1 MAGRLLQRL
10 VSSCSPQSV
19 VRVRGTD
26 LRISTKIQPPT
37 PAYLE
42 GTAGLG
48 RIEDGMMECAD
59 LEAAWVAHRLGRV
72 VGCNT
77 VTREAA
83 RGRSRAQMRS
93 RQGFSLYLQEGVT
106 SKKQDYIVT

>member
-1 MAGRLLQRL
+1 MTSLLVPDARYAPHSDLKRQHHFLEELGLSAGRLLQRL

-37 PAYLE
+37 PAHLE

-48 RIEDGMMECAD
+48 RIC
-59 LEAAWVAHRLGRV
+59 
-72 VGCNT
+72 
-77 VTREAA
+77 
-83 RGRSRAQMRS
+83 SRT
-93 RQGFSLYLQEGVT
+93 G
-106 SKKQDYIVT
+106 